1 MTALPARPAT
11 EAGEATDAAVFERS
25 WADADAFAVIFD
37 RHAVA
42 VYRFLARR
50 VGGQL
55 ADDLTG
61 QTMLVAFDQRRRFDL
76 SQPSALPWLYGIA
89 TNLLHRHTRT
99 EVRRHQALA
108 KSTAETALQSHDEL
122 VTDRVAAA
130 AQPLGSALAKLP
142 AAERDI
148 VLLVAW
154 EGLSYEEIA
163 LALDIP
169 IGTVRSRLHRARTKL
184 RRALPKEDR

>member
-1 MTALPARPAT
+1 MTALPVRPAV
-11 EAGEATDAAVFERS
+11 EASEVDDSVVVERS
-25 WADADAFAVIFD
+25 WTDADAFAVIFD
-37 RHAVA
+37 RYAVT

-76 SQPSALPWLYGIA
+76 GQRSALPWLYGIA

-99 EVRRHQALA
+99 EVRRHRALA
-108 KSTAETALQSHDEL
+108 KATADTTLESHDEL
-122 VTDRVAAA
+122 VTDRVTAAA
-130 AQPLGSALAKLP
+130 KPLSRALARLS

-154 EGLSYEEIA
+154 EDLSYEEIA

-169 IGTVRSRLHRARTKL
+169 VGTVRSRLHRARTKL
-184 RRALPKEDR
+184 RRALPKEDH

>member
-1 MTALPARPAT
+1 MRALPAQPAT
-11 EAGEATDAAVFERS
+11 EASEVDDAAVVERS
-25 WADADAFAVIFD
+25 WTDTDAFAVIFD
-37 RHAVA
+37 RYAVA

-76 SQPSALPWLYGIA
+76 SQRSALPWLYGIA

-99 EVRRHQALA
+99 EVRRHRALA
-108 KSTAETALQSHDEL
+108 KATTDATLESHDEL
-122 VTDRVAAA
+122 VTDRVTAA
-130 AQPLGSALAKLP
+130 AQPLGRALARLP

-154 EGLSYEEIA
+154 EDLSYEEIA

-169 IGTVRSRLHRARTKL
+169 VGTVRSRLHRARTKL
-184 RRALPKEDR
+184 RRALPKEDH

>member
-1 MTALPARPAT
+1 MTALPVRPAL
-11 EAGEATDAAVFERS
+11 ADSAVGDAAVVEQS
-25 WADADAFAVIFD
+25 WTDADAFAVIFD
-37 RHAVA
+37 RYAVT

-61 QTMLVAFDQRRRFDL
+61 QTMLVAFDRRRRFDL

-99 EVRRHQALA
+99 EVRRHRALA
-108 KSTAETALQSHDEL
+108 KATADTTLDGHDEL
-122 VTDRVAAA
+122 VTDRVTAA
-130 AQPLGSALAKLP
+130 AQPLGRALARLSS
-142 AAERDI
+142 AERDI

-154 EGLSYEEIA
+154 EDLSYEEIA

-184 RRALPKEDR
+184 RRALPKEDH

>member
-1 MTALPARPAT
+1 MTGLPVRPAR
-11 EAGEATDAAVFERS
+11 EAGELDDAAVVERS
-25 WADADAFAVIFD
+25 WTDTDAFAVIFD
-37 RHAVA
+37 RHATA
-42 VYRFLARR
+42 VHRFLARR
-50 VGGQL
+50 VGRQL

-61 QTMLVAFDQRRRFDL
+61 QTMLVAFDRRRQFDL
-76 SQPSALPWLYGIA
+76 NQHNALPWLYGIA
-89 TNLLHRHTRT
+89 TNLIHRHTRT
-99 EVRRHQALA
+99 EARQHRALA
-108 KSTAETALQSHDEL
+108 KAAADTTLESHDEL
-122 VTDRVAAA
+122 VAARVTAA
-130 AQPLGSALAKLP
+130 AQPLGRALARLP

-184 RRALPKEDR
+184 RRALTTEDH